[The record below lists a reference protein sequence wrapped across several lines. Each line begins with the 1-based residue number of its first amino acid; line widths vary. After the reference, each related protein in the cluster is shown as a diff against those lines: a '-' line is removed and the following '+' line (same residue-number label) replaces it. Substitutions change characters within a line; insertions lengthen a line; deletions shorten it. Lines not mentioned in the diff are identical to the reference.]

1 MRAGDIVVRTYGEHP
16 RPKGFLL
23 KPEPFYSSPLFLVLN
38 IIAGTVLIVNLQTNY
53 KMWGNKEAYEV
64 ISASR

>member
-23 KPEPFYSSPLFLVLN
+23 KLEPFYSSPIGPKYWRVRWFGRARKEEVMP
-38 IIAGTVLIVNLQTNY
+38 AGEL
-53 KMWGNKEAYEV
+53 EV
-64 ISASR
+64 YNEEG